1 MATSE
6 GIPSSIDIEFLEL
19 NDNPYIIIMVEWLNR
34 LKNRLKPLS
43 DFINIFIAN
52 SLSLSK
58 LLLSLTLIGPV
69 YPFIQPLLFFG

>member
-1 MATSE
+1 
-6 GIPSSIDIEFLEL
+6 
-19 NDNPYIIIMVEWLNR
+19 MVEWLNR